1 MSVNYEE
8 LKRAMKESVRE
19 TVREEVRESL
29 KEQIPRP
36 EKVEISEEELTS
48 LKAELENSKKTIET
62 LKKEENKKPTKKSAP
77 EPKEPEP
84 SKPSVE
90 ETHGHE
96 EGKPHYIGAWQQYCP
111 TCGDKNPD
119 FKDETQCED
128 CGAHLGAKETA
139 EKLKACPNCG
149 GHSAKKL

>member
-1 MSVNYEE
+1 MSINYEE

-19 TVREEVRESL
+19 TVREEVRESFR
-29 KEQIPRP
+29 EQTPKP
-36 EKVEISEEELTS
+36 EKVESNEEKEEELAN

-62 LKKEENKKPTKKSAP
+62 LEKETES
-77 EPKEPEP
+77 KEPEP

-90 ETHGHE
+90 ETRAHK
-96 EGKPHYIGAWQQYCP
+96 EGIPHFIGAWQQYCP

-119 FKDETQCED
+119 FKDETTCD
-128 CGAHLGAKETA
+128 SCGVHLGAKEVA

-149 GHSAKKL
+149 GHNASMIKK